1 MKQLQELGARG
12 RWIMADKGTEMVGR
26 PNDQEKWGCGSAE
39 TPKGAEIS
47 LQDLTGF

>member
-1 MKQLQELGARG
+1 
-12 RWIMADKGTEMVGR
+12 MADKGTEMVGR